1 MIRVLIPIGVVL
13 LQLSIFLSAFV
24 APGWVRATA
33 SDPLSEIDRI
43 FVNVCQSIIDLT
55 GPSLVGTLGL
65 RLYNSALIPGVEGNL
80 ANSTCTSAV
89 IKSHTVNH
97 VAAM

>member
-24 APGWVRATA
+24 ALGWVRVTA

-43 FVNVCQSIIDLT
+43 FVSVCQSIMDFT
-55 GPSLVGTLGL
+55 GPSLVGTLTGIAAIQFGA
-65 RLYNSALIPGVEGNL
+65 YPGRERQSGE
-80 ANSTCTSAV
+80 
-89 IKSHTVNH
+89 
-97 VAAM
+97 